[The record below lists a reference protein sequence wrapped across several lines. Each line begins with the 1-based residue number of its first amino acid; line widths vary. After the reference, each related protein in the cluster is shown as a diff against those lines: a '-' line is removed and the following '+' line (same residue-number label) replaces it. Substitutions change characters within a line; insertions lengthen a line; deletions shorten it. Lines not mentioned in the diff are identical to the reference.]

1 MKFQVVTL
9 ALLVSSVVPALAD
22 DNASGQ
28 PNNGTDPTRPPKMI
42 AVSYGYTELRNGF
55 RQDILKGL
63 YQQPISKDGR
73 TVAKVEL
80 PLVSTDVLGRS
91 GFNLGDITLG
101 LQRVAVVTPQYGLVY
116 KAELVLNTANHI
128 EQGTGKN
135 VLKAT
140 AIYAKFLA
148 GGAIF
153 APAIVHNESL
163 WGESGRAKVRLTT
176 LDFYYVP
183 KLSDPK
189 TFVTFDPNVNFDWEG
204 DKTFF
209 GLAVTLGRAI
219 GPAFGGNGQVYIKPS
234 ILAGN
239 DRPGNWGFEVG
250 FKVLGF

>member
-1 MKFQVVTL
+1 MKFHFAAVALFVV
-9 ALLVSSVVPALAD
+9 ASALAHSQEM
-22 DNASGQ
+22 AKSEE
-28 PNNGTDPTRPPKMI
+28 NNGTDPTRPPKLI

-55 RQDILKGL
+55 RQDLLKVL
-63 YQQPISKDGR
+63 YQQPISTDGR

-80 PLVSTDVLGRS
+80 PMVSTDVRGRS
-91 GFNLGDITLG
+91 GFDLGDITLG

-116 KAELVLNTANHI
+116 KAEMVLNTANHI

-140 AIYAKFLA
+140 AIYAKFLP

-153 APAIVHNESL
+153 APAIVHSESL
-163 WGESGRAKVRLTT
+163 WGESGRAHVRLTT

-183 KLSDPK
+183 KLGDPK

-204 DKTFF
+204 DKTYF
-209 GLAVTLGRAI
+209 GLAVTVGRSI
-219 GPAFGGNGQVYIKPS
+219 GPAFGGNGQVYVKPS
-234 ILAGN
+234 ILAGD
-239 DRPGNWGFEVG
+239 DRPGNWGLEIG